1 MIAIST
7 KLKILII
14 EDDRLLN
21 KVMELQLNV
30 AGFEVRSA
38 HSGEQAL
45 ELIAQSLPDLVLL
58 DVSLPELDG
67 FGIIEILRKSPRTA
81 KIPVIVHTSLLLS
94 EEEKLLLIL
103 GPTKFIS
110 KSTAYSKKITD
121 VLSELITEI

>member
-7 KLKILII
+7 KLKVLII

-30 AGFEVRSA
+30 AGFAVRSA

-45 ELIAQSLPDLVLL
+45 ELIAQSLPDIILL

-110 KSTAYSKKITD
+110 KTTAYSKKITD